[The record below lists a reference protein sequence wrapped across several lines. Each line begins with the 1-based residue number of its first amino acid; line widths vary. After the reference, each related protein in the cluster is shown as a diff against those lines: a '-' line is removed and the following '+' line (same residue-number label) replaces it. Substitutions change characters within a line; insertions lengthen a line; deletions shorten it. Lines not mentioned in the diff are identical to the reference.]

1 MKVKMPNQ
9 QIPVWVEKG
18 ISYNQSTALL
28 RKLAKQHG
36 YEHTNDL
43 TNWKIDSIIDQV
55 ADLFPS
61 FSAIPLKQAY
71 DDKGLETYIT
81 LVKELA
87 GWLDKILTAN
97 KKLYIK
103 YIANIRISAA
113 DFAVASLLFTYIYND
128 SFGGGPTFYEK
139 GKEIIQSHAAVFAYV
154 KVLEQDLTAY
164 LNER

>member
-1 MKVKMPNQ
+1 
-9 QIPVWVEKG
+9 
-18 ISYNQSTALL
+18 
-28 RKLAKQHG
+28 
-36 YEHTNDL
+36 
-43 TNWKIDSIIDQV
+43 
-55 ADLFPS
+55 LFPS

-139 GKEIIQSHAAVFAYV
+139 GKEII
-154 KVLEQDLTAY
+154 
-164 LNER
+164 